1 MMAAP
6 FTHGTRE
13 SSFPSRLEATQSL
26 LDWFNR
32 HRPVGLDPLLWI
44 QAQTALVEGF
54 TNAVRHA
61 HGPLLPPPPVKVTLN
76 ITPSHLRLHIVDQG
90 APFNLTSAWTN
101 DARTE
106 KASGESNPSTIPS
119 EADADGV
126 PELPNQDSQWGL
138 VILSRLRRDFGWMIH
153 YDHLPDGGN
162 KLVMERALA

>member
-1 MMAAP
+1 
-6 FTHGTRE
+6 
-13 SSFPSRLEATQSL
+13 
-26 LDWFNR
+26 
-32 HRPVGLDPLLWI
+32 
-44 QAQTALVEGF
+44 
-54 TNAVRHA
+54 
-61 HGPLLPPPPVKVTLN
+61 VKVTLN